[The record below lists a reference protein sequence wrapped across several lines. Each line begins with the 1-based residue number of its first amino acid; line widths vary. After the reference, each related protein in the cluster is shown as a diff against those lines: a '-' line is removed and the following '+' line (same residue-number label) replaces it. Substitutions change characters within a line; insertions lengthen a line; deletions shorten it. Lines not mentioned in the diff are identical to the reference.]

1 MNEYLKV
8 IRGEFCKV
16 FKQTLRYW
24 QVLVV
29 AVIFGVFFKIMD
41 QWGNVDVR
49 VAISIV
55 MTLVFVLG
63 LIFVIDYRQKLS
75 VWWRLFWAD
84 VLLLWPVL
92 TTVTLGRGLN
102 IHWIWLPVTV
112 IAVPISVVLC
122 IKHKNTV
129 WKALKSLLCWEVGVT
144 LVYSAGCFF
153 VLMQNPECDSNN
165 LGACILLTFMLT
177 CVFVAFAVLGGKYA
191 DGVWNKATF
200 INIGVIFTISCVID
214 IALTEKSSLWF
225 LLPPLVVQI
234 LIFIC
239 MYVQHVRKEVQKRRD
254 AAVNQE

>member
-8 IRGEFCKV
+8 ACSEFGKF

-24 QVLVV
+24 QVPVV
-29 AVIFGVFFKIMD
+29 AVIFGVFFYMMR
-41 QWGNVDVR
+41 QWGTLDER
-49 VAISIV
+49 VAISIA
-55 MTLVFVLG
+55 MTLVFVHG
-63 LIFVIDYRQKLS
+63 LILVIDQRKLS

-92 TTVTLGRGLN
+92 MTVTLGYGLN
-102 IHWIWLPVTV
+102 KHWLWLPVTV
-112 IAVPISVVLC
+112 IAIPISVVLC

-129 WKALKSLLCWEVGVT
+129 WKALKSLLCWEIGIT

-153 VLMQNPECDSNN
+153 VLMQNSNN

-177 CVFVAFAVLGGKYA
+177 CVFVAFAVLGGKHA
-191 DGVWNKATF
+191 DGVWNRATF
-200 INIGVIFTISCVID
+200 INIGVVLTISCVMSL
-214 IALTEKSSLWF
+214 ALTGELSLWCWF
-225 LLPPLVVQI
+225 PFVVVQI

-254 AAVNQE
+254 AAVNQK